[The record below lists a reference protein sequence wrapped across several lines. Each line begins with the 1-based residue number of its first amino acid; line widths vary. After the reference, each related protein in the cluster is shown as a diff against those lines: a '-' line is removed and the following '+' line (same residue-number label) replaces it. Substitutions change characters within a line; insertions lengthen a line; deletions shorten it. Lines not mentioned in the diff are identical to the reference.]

1 MKKIGVIFNKSAGSF
16 QRLNRDPKEW
26 IDEITAKNSIKN
38 VEFDVRIIPAL
49 EINDTIKYFV
59 DNGYDI
65 ITASGG
71 DGTINGVATIIKDS
85 DAALGVIPSG
95 TFNHFAKD
103 AGIPLEFEEAVLN
116 LVNGKTTYIDYGSV
130 NDKIFLNN
138 SSIGQ
143 YPIAVLVRER
153 ARKRSNLNKKFAM
166 ILASIK
172 TSLRYPL
179 IEISVDSQPEAGNIK
194 TPLVFIGNNYYDMSP
209 FNIGKRSG
217 LDSGKLYAYG
227 SKCTNLLCSLHL
239 AILAFF
245 NMSKLSSKFEFIPFT
260 DAVIKSKSTRLP
272 VAVDGEIHRLNTPL
286 HYRMNHKALKVI
298 LPNSL

>member
-26 IDEITAKNSIKN
+26 IGEIAANNSITG
-38 VEFDVRIIPAL
+38 VEFDVRVIPAL
-49 EINDTIKYFV
+49 EINETIKYFV
-59 DNGYDI
+59 DNKYDV

-103 AGIPLEFEEAVLN
+103 AGIPLDFEEAVLN

-143 YPIAVLVRER
+143 YPIAVLIRESVR
-153 ARKRSNLNKKFAM
+153 RKRKLNKKFAM
-166 ILASIK
+166 ALSVIRTSIAN
-172 TSLRYPL
+172 RL
-179 IEISVDSQPEAGNIK
+179 ISIS
-194 TPLVFIGNNYYDMSP
+194 
-209 FNIGKRSG
+209 
-217 LDSGKLYAYG
+217 
-227 SKCTNLLCSLHL
+227 
-239 AILAFF
+239 
-245 NMSKLSSKFEFIPFT
+245 T
-260 DAVIKSKSTRLP
+260 D
-272 VAVDGEIHRLNTPL
+272 
-286 HYRMNHKALKVI
+286 
-298 LPNSL
+298 